1 MRCMNIN
8 NLIFSDHLTYRIFR
22 HTLFGGSIFIFSLT
36 RIGIMYPPN
45 IFWSS
50 IPSYVAFAV
59 EWTCVILGICYGIV
73 YFLVPRLFYKKKYFL
88 FACSVL
94 FFLFIVLILNMFWIN
109 SQSKTYHGIAGL
121 TFSNFAVLFPSAVLR
136 ILGSPLLVCCLL
148 LSLKSL
154 KNWQIKRKENEILS
168 HANTHAELQLLK
180 SQIHPHFLF
189 NTLNNIYSYSLNN
202 HKEAALLVNKF
213 KNTVHYMI
221 HECNQAYVPLKNE
234 LKMIANYIELEK
246 IRYGNR
252 LSMQVELM
260 DNEKNFLIA
269 PLLMIPFVE
278 NSFKH
283 GVSQMLKYPW
293 IILRIHVDGNSLKF
307 YLSNSKPV
315 HTTATNRRK
324 GIGLNNVK
332 KRLEIL
338 YPDKHS
344 IEIGYDEESYT
355 VSMEVQVTENF
366 NPILQ
371 YVN

>member
-1 MRCMNIN
+1 MV
-8 NLIFSDHLTYRIFR
+8 
-22 HTLFGGSIFIFSLT
+22 
-36 RIGIMYPPN
+36 RIGIMYPSN
-45 IFWSS
+45 VFLSS
-50 IPSYVAFAV
+50 FPSYMALAI
-59 EWTCVILGICYGIV
+59 EWACVILIICYGIV
-73 YFLVPRLFYKKKYFL
+73 YVLVPGLLYRKKYFFFICSAL
-88 FACSVL
+88 FLIFSVM
-94 FFLFIVLILNMFWIN
+94 ILNMFWVI
-109 SQSKTYHGIAGL
+109 SHSSAHRGIAGVN
-121 TFSNFAVLFPSAVLR
+121 FSNFARMVPSGLIR
-136 ILGSPLLVCCLL
+136 IAGNPLLVCCLL

-168 HANTHAELQLLK
+168 RANTNAELQLLK

-202 HKEAALLVNKF
+202 HTEAALLVNKL
-213 KNTVHYMI
+213 KNTVYYMI

-234 LKMIANYIELEK
+234 LKMIADYIELEK

-260 DNEKNFLIA
+260 DHEKNFQIA
-269 PLLMIPFVE
+269 PLLLIPFVE

-293 IILRIHVDGNSLKF
+293 IILRIHVDGNLLKF
-307 YLSNSKPV
+307 YLSNSKPER
-315 HTTATNRRK
+315 AKAKNARK

-338 YPDKHS
+338 YPDRHS
-344 IEIGYDEESYT
+344 IEISYDEESYT
-355 VSMEVQVTENF
+355 VSMEVQVKENQTNNTGSENNSQPSY
-366 NPILQ
+366 NPIFP